1 MDWSLAIF
9 VVVILFFAYRGYRN
23 GLLKSVSRILGLVVG
38 YVAAILYSEQVAA
51 ILEQH
56 SQLKGIVAFISASLI
71 LFVGASIA
79 VGIVFWLINKLLPSA
94 EKSTAS
100 SLAGAS
106 LGSLV
111 GLVAAIAIVWTFVF
125 VRDMSPASNALA
137 TEPMESS
144 RIESL
149 VSKVAG
155 KAVATAM
162 TLVSAT
168 PEIKN
173 LGTALVEAP
182 ADTAQ
187 MAQRLAQSNDIN
199 ELLGNPDN
207 RAILDSGDAR
217 AVQSLPAFQQL
228 ANNPDMLALAKS
240 AGMLDQAGGDSE
252 AMQTALAGQVTDI
265 WGRLQRVQN
274 DQRVQEII
282 SDPEFQRKVQS
293 GNPLDLLTNDR
304 LLELADIIFAEET
317 ASVDGTASP
326 AANRAT
332 PDSGSTEDS
341 SQLEPKKKTHLYSWT
356 DENGVIHISDVD
368 PDS

>member
-1 MDWSLAIF
+1 LDWSLAIF

-23 GLLKSVSRILGLVVG
+23 GLLKSVSRIVGLVAG
-38 YVAAILYSEQVAA
+38 YIASIFYSEQVSV
-51 ILEQH
+51 ILQQH
-56 SQLKGIVAFISASLI
+56 SQLRGIVSFITASLI

-100 SLAGAS
+100 SFGGAT
-106 LGSLV
+106 LGTLI
-111 GLVAAIAIVWTFVF
+111 GLIAAIAIVWTFVF
-125 VRDMSPASNALA
+125 VRDMSPASNAVA
-137 TEPMESS
+137 TETMESS

-149 VSKVAG
+149 VTKVAG
-155 KAVATAM
+155 KAVGAAM
-162 TLVSAT
+162 TLVSAA
-168 PEIKN
+168 PEIKS
-173 LGTALVEAP
+173 LSTALVEAP

-187 MAQRLAQSNDIN
+187 RAQRLAQRNDIN
-199 ELLGNPDN
+199 ALLNDPAN
-207 RAILDSGDAR
+207 RAILDSGDVK

-228 ANNPDMLALAKS
+228 ANNPDMLALAES
-240 AGMLDQAGGDSE
+240 AGMLDQADGDTL
-252 AMQTALAGQVTDI
+252 AMQAALAGQVTDI

-274 DQRVQEII
+274 DQRVQEILN
-282 SDPEFQRKVQS
+282 DPEFQQKVQS

-317 ASVDGTASP
+317 SPAEGTASP
-326 AANRAT
+326 AVDGAA
-332 PDSGSTEDS
+332 PDPDPADDS
-341 SQLEPKKKTHLYSWT
+341 SQLTTKKKTRLHSWT